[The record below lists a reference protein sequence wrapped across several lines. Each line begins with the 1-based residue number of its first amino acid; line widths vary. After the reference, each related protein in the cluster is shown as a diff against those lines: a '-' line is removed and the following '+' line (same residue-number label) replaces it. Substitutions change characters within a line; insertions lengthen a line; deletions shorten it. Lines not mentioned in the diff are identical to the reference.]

1 MMNWTICSTW
11 LLYLFNNSA
20 KKIKTNIKLKGLA
33 VRKLWPCQEEKKVR
47 KGLKRYQTWGP
58 PDRLRAMVK
67 NFQHP
72 VPTSSVIF
80 VTTLSLFWIIINTV
94 LMSRY
99 CMHKEDKAKPREWL
113 GGWRNQL
120 VSVHSLCF
128 APNKEEKNFL
138 IGKKIKNKKHVLGIV
153 IEEVNGGLSFAI
165 SFDLWVSLTKLKR
178 VC

>member
-99 CMHKEDKAKPREWL
+99 CMHKEDKAKPRKWL

-138 IGKKIKNKKHVLGIV
+138 IGKKNKK
-153 IEEVNGGLSFAI
+153 
-165 SFDLWVSLTKLKR
+165 
-178 VC
+178 